1 MVFFPLI
8 RMHVTTT
15 TTLDIIMM
23 EFMDLSIT
31 FKHQRILNG
40 HQLLDVPTKFP
51 KIKQPVTTITIWSM
65 PMMEHIHLLNLMP
78 KKPPKKLDHGHQLL
92 DAQTKFPK
100 IKPLVTTITIW
111 NMLMMVPTMCNYQ
124 LKLPIDHQLSA
135 RTQFTETQSHAIMT
149 ILKQVS
155 MMHH

>member
-31 FKHQRILNG
+31 FKHQRIKNG
-40 HQLLDVPTKFP
+40 HQLLVAPTKSP
-51 KIKQPVTTITIWSM
+51 KIKQHVTITTIWSM

-78 KKPPKKLDHGHQLL
+78 KKPPRRLDHGHQLL
-92 DAQTKFPK
+92 DAQTQFLK
-100 IKPLVTTITIW
+100 IKQLVITITIW
-111 NMLMMVPTMCNYQ
+111 NMLMMVLTMCNYQ
-124 LKLPIDHQLSA
+124 LKLLIDHQLSA
-135 RTQFTETQSHAIMT
+135 RTQFTETQSHVIMT
-149 ILKQVS
+149 ILNQVS
-155 MMHH
+155 MMNH